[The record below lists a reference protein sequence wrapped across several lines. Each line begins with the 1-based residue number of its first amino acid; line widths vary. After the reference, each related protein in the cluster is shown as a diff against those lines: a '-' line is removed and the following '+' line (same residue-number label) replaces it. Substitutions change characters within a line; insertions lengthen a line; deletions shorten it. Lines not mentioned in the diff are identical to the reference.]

1 MVWYNLAMFYGRLLT
16 FFYAMLLVFSQQ
28 QVLLHPYVH
37 QADWPALAQSSNTSL
52 NPNTAQAPQLSALP
66 YVVEADSYSDKQ
78 APNHAP
84 SCGQCLALA
93 GIAGFIATQSFVFH
107 ATLSQFQPTSLAVN
121 SFASTHCQPYQ
132 SRAPPRFYNS

>member
-1 MVWYNLAMFYGRLLT
+1 MFYGRLLT

-78 APNHAP
+78 APGHAP

-93 GIAGFIATQSFVFH
+93 GIAGFVGTKSFVFQPQ
-107 ATLSQFQPTSLAVN
+107 LSQYEPTVLALKP
-121 SFASTHCQPYQ
+121 FASTHYQAYQ